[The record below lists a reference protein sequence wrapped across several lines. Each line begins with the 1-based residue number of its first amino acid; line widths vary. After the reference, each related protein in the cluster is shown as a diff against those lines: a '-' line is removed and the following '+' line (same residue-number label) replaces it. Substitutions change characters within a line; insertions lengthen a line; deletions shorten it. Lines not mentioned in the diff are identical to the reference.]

1 MKLSIPL
8 IALASATSA
17 MAGCYGSGKPYLND
31 CNKNSFLD
39 AADDLCKSL
48 TLAGYF
54 NYRQTKKACAPAR
67 CNGIKMNYEVGWK
80 GSSGGHTLAV
90 EDCKRRLKENINN
103 CPLGGTQT
111 VADWFFK

>member
-1 MKLSIPL
+1 
-8 IALASATSA
+8 

-39 AADDLCKSL
+39 AADDLS
-48 TLAGYF
+48 
-54 NYRQTKKACAPAR
+54 CAPAR